1 MVSIIDNKMY
11 DLITKSENFDFAWDI
26 NERFISVKER
36 LVEEFWNEII
46 AYFKSNLEGFKIENE
61 EEQYVE
67 FKSKSYNKLSFYL
80 QICENQIIY
89 GLLIYHNGTKKKKSE
104 IESYFSD
111 KFESYI
117 PYDNEKYF
125 DFYETQTENL
135 TTLDGL
141 KKILPENRDKLIEM
155 YFQDFKEMLTSK
167 QILFEEFEK
176 SEI

>member
-1 MVSIIDNKMY
+1 MVSIIENKMY

-36 LVEEFWNEII
+36 LVEDFWNEII
-46 AYFKSNLEGFKIENE
+46 AYFKSNLDGFKMENE

-67 FKSKSYNKLSFYL
+67 FTSKSYIKLTFIL
-80 QICENQIIY
+80 QIHENQIVY
-89 GLLIYHNGTKKKKSE
+89 GISINHNGTKRKKSE
-104 IESYFSD
+104 IESFFCDEFDSCTD
-111 KFESYI
+111 G
-117 PYDNEKYF
+117 DNDKYF
-125 DFYETQTENL
+125 YFYETQTEDL
-135 TTLDGL
+135 TSLDGL
-141 KKILPENRDKLIEM
+141 KKILPEKRGKLIEM